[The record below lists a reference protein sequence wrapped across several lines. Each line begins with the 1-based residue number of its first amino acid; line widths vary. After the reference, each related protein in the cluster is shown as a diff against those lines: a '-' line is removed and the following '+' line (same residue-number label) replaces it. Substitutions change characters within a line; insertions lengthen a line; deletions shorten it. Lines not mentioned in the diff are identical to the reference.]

1 MTDAALGALLPLAV
15 AAPLA
20 GAAVSPLVARLSP
33 RLALVTS
40 LVALL
45 TSLGL
50 LIADVPAV
58 FGGRVLVHYLGGWVP
73 VRGSA
78 LGIAFAADPFGLAFA
93 LLSAGI
99 GALLV
104 LYTLSELGG
113 LGARELGGYAALV
126 QLLLAGLIGAALT
139 ADTVD
144 LFVWFEVA
152 ALASYG
158 LTGFFLERPPALE
171 AAFKILVLTTIAGF
185 CVFTAAGLLYNTQGA
200 LNYGQLAT
208 ALAKPLRTA
217 DLLALGLFIAG
228 FGTKVGLVPFHGWLA
243 DAHTA
248 APGPV
253 SALFSGLMVNLGIVG
268 IARVSLQI
276 YAAAHTV
283 VLGALMVL
291 GIASALLG
299 ACMALVQDD
308 LKRLLAYDTVSQVGV
323 MIAGLATANPAG
335 VAGGVYHLINH
346 ALFKTLLFLCAGA
359 IVHRTGRTKLS
370 EMGGLARSWPGL
382 AVAFG
387 VGVASIAGIPP
398 FNGYVSLGLI
408 HSGLLDSG
416 QYVPYTLL
424 LVAQVITIAALG
436 RAEWLAFLKPRGESH
451 EQREGL
457 RPGMQISLGTLAA
470 CCLVF
475 GVVPGY
481 VLDNVADPAASAL
494 LGAGQYVAAVLN
506 QGGTVTQL
514 HTDFAYADPQELA
527 IALLS
532 VVLGALLAW
541 YMLRRKIPRV
551 LELLRAAHNG
561 SVNDY
566 TGYAV
571 GGIIAVVAAFMV

>member
-1 MTDAALGALLPLAV
+1 MTDAALGSLLPLTV

-20 GAAVSPLVARLSP
+20 GAAVSPLAARLSS
-33 RLALVTS
+33 RLALATS
-40 LVALL
+40 LASLL

-50 LIADVPAV
+50 LIAVAPTV
-58 FGGRVLVHYLGGWVP
+58 FGGRVLVHYLGGWGP
-73 VRGSA
+73 VRGSV

-104 LYTLSELGG
+104 VYTLSELGG
-113 LGARELGGYAALV
+113 LGARELGGFAALV

-185 CVFTAAGLLYNTQGA
+185 CVFIAAGLLYNTHGA
-200 LNYGQLAT
+200 LNYGQLAV
-208 ALAKPLRTA
+208 ALARSLRTA

-228 FGTKVGLVPFHGWLA
+228 FGTKAGLVPFHGWLA

-253 SALFSGLMVNLGIVG
+253 SALFSGLMVNLGVIGV
-268 IARVSLQI
+268 ARMSLQI

-283 VLGALMVL
+283 VLGALMVV
-291 GIASALLG
+291 GICSALVG
-299 ACMALVQDD
+299 ACLALVQDD

-323 MIAGLATANPAG
+323 MTVGLATGDPAG
-335 VAGGVYHLINH
+335 LAGGVYHLINH

-359 IVHRTGRTKLS
+359 IVHRTGQTQLS
-370 EMGGLARSWPGL
+370 KMGGLFRTWPVL
-382 AVAFG
+382 TVAFG

-408 HSGLLDSG
+408 HSGLRDSG
-416 QYVPYTLL
+416 QYVPYALL
-424 LVAQVITIAALG
+424 LVAQVIPIAALG
-436 RAEWLAFLKPRGESH
+436 RAMWLAFLKPRGERY
-451 EQREGL
+451 EQRERL
-457 RPGMQISLGTLAA
+457 RPGMQAALATLAA
-470 CCLVF
+470 CCVLF
-475 GVVPGY
+475 CVVPAY
-481 VLDNVADPAASAL
+481 VLDHVADPAASAL
-494 LGAGQYVAAVLN
+494 SASGQYVAAVL
-506 QGGTVTQL
+506 GGGGQITQL
-514 HTDFAYADPQELA
+514 HTAFDYVDAQELA
-527 IALLS
+527 VALLS
-532 VVLGALLAW
+532 VVFGALLAW
-541 YMLRRKIPRV
+541 YALRWKPPRP
-551 LELLRAAHNG
+551 LELLRAVHNG

-571 GGIIAVVAAFMV
+571 AGIIAVVATFLV